1 MLYDLSHI
9 LNNKST
15 VYPGTALPEFI
26 VSATIEKNGYHET
39 CFRFHSHLGTHID
52 APAHMLR
59 HGKFLDKM
67 DITSFC
73 GKGLIIDTNSK
84 SPNIE
89 KELLIN
95 FQKELESID
104 FVLFKTGWGKF
115 WNEKKYFDDFP
126 VLTSEALHYLFQFR
140 LKGIGFDTIS
150 ADTINSFDFKNHLA
164 IFEKGLIIIENL
176 VFPED
181 MIETTGELF
190 CFPLWY
196 ENADGSPVRAVF
208 RT

>member
-1 MLYDLSHI
+1 MLYDLSHS

-15 VYPGTALPEFI
+15 VYPGTTLPEFTI
-26 VSATIEKNGYHET
+26 SATIEKKGYCET
-39 CFRFHSHLGTHID
+39 YFRFHSHLGTHID
-52 APAHMLR
+52 APAHMLK
-59 HGKFLDKM
+59 HGKFLDEM

-73 GKGLIIDTNSK
+73 GKGLIIETNQESR
-84 SPNIE
+84 NIE
-89 KELLIN
+89 KELLIH
-95 FQKELESID
+95 FQSALENID

-126 VLTSEALHYLFQFR
+126 VLTSEALYYLLQFR

-150 ADTINSFDFKNHLA
+150 ADTVNSTDFKNHFA

-176 VFPED
+176 IFPEN
-181 MIETTGELF
+181 ITEVTGEFF
-190 CFPLWY
+190 CFPLRY